1 MIAMPPSATAP
12 PTSCARRGLLA
23 DQQHREADRERR
35 LQLQHERREPGRH
48 ALVQPERHE
57 AVVAGGHEQADD
69 DHPAHADAGA
79 RHERDQQRD
88 QQEPQ
93 AGEEEGREGLQADVE
108 HDEVHAPRQR
118 DEHGDG
124 DMAAGHATDG
134 DGLDRQERVDF
145 LNGTRKIALMVD
157 LRKLRTLR
165 AVADHGTLAK
175 AADALHLTSSAV
187 SQQLAGLEREIGHA
201 VLEPNGRTVRL
212 TTAAHVL
219 LGHADALFAQVE
231 RMEGELA
238 GQDATPRGE
247 IRVSGFPTSLA
258 GLLAPAARTLRERA
272 PELKLRVLEAET
284 DESMVLLTAREVD
297 VILSMECRAAP
308 RPDDPRY
315 HREDLLGDILDAVL
329 PARPSPGGPG
339 TRSTSRSSREAEWV
353 APPVGWSCDEV
364 FMAGCQRAGYTP
376 RIAHRSGDWQAVMGL
391 VAADLGISL
400 VPRLAHTVTPPGVTI
415 IPLTGEPPKR
425 HVFAACRGGAE
436 SNPAVRAVLDAVAPE
451 VAA

>member
-1 MIAMPPSATAP
+1 M
-12 PTSCARRGLLA
+12 
-23 DQQHREADRERR
+23 
-35 LQLQHERREPGRH
+35 
-48 ALVQPERHE
+48 
-57 AVVAGGHEQADD
+57 
-69 DHPAHADAGA
+69 
-79 RHERDQQRD
+79 
-88 QQEPQ
+88 
-93 AGEEEGREGLQADVE
+93 
-108 HDEVHAPRQR
+108 
-118 DEHGDG
+118 
-124 DMAAGHATDG
+124 
-134 DGLDRQERVDF
+134 DF
-145 LNGTRKIALMVD
+145 LNGTRKITLMVD

-187 SQQLAGLEREIGHA
+187 SQQLSGLEREIGHA

-315 HREDLLGDILDAVL
+315 HRQDLLGDILDAVL
-329 PARPSPGGPG
+329 PLDHPLADRDAIDLAEL
-339 TRSTSRSSREAEWV
+339 RDAEWV

-400 VPRLAHTVTPPGVTI
+400 VPRLAHSVTPPGVTI
-415 IPLTGEPPKR
+415 VPLTGEPPKR

-436 SNPAVRAVLDAVAPE
+436 SNPAVRAVLDAVAGEARLTARFAESTRPR
-451 VAA
+451 ARTLAP

>member
-1 MIAMPPSATAP
+1 M
-12 PTSCARRGLLA
+12 
-23 DQQHREADRERR
+23 
-35 LQLQHERREPGRH
+35 
-48 ALVQPERHE
+48 
-57 AVVAGGHEQADD
+57 
-69 DHPAHADAGA
+69 
-79 RHERDQQRD
+79 
-88 QQEPQ
+88 
-93 AGEEEGREGLQADVE
+93 
-108 HDEVHAPRQR
+108 
-118 DEHGDG
+118 
-124 DMAAGHATDG
+124 
-134 DGLDRQERVDF
+134 DF

-308 RPDDPRY
+308 RPR
-315 HREDLLGDILDAVL
+315 
-329 PARPSPGGPG
+329 
-339 TRSTSRSSREAEWV
+339 
-353 APPVGWSCDEV
+353 
-364 FMAGCQRAGYTP
+364 
-376 RIAHRSGDWQAVMGL
+376 
-391 VAADLGISL
+391 
-400 VPRLAHTVTPPGVTI
+400 
-415 IPLTGEPPKR
+415 
-425 HVFAACRGGAE
+425 
-436 SNPAVRAVLDAVAPE
+436 
-451 VAA
+451 